1 MSFYQLARM
10 GNVKKFHQS
19 LKQIAEKENRSYLVL
34 GCTFALDL
42 LRFRCGFADFLNY
55 RFYDL
60 SAKEKKEY
68 VSAGVQDWFYETFNP
83 AEYKEFFTVKPNFL
97 RNFSAYISRDFF
109 VPGGQEDD
117 LAALTEFLKK
127 HTTFIVKPL
136 NGLAGQDVHKESAD
150 RLSSPEEWLSYL
162 KDENFFAEELICQ
175 HPAVAAFNPA
185 SVNTIRI
192 MTFCEGGESRVLYA
206 GMRIGCGD
214 AGVDNFH
221 QGGMGV
227 LVDLESGRLV
237 GNAVNKNLEWFTHHP
252 VSKIAFDGFQ
262 IPHWQKILDT
272 VLEAAKVNPH
282 IHLVGWDVAVTP
294 EGCTFVE
301 GNRRAGFDLVQMTS
315 RRGRKDIFRSCLEEI
330 NRKRGTNYRL

>member
-1 MSFYQLARM
+1 
-10 GNVKKFHQS
+10 
-19 LKQIAEKENRSYLVL
+19 
-34 GCTFALDL
+34 
-42 LRFRCGFADFLNY
+42 
-55 RFYDL
+55 
-60 SAKEKKEY
+60 
-68 VSAGVQDWFYETFNP
+68 
-83 AEYKEFFTVKPNFL
+83 
-97 RNFSAYISRDFF
+97 
-109 VPGGQEDD
+109 
-117 LAALTEFLKK
+117 
-127 HTTFIVKPL
+127 
-136 NGLAGQDVHKESAD
+136 
-150 RLSSPEEWLSYL
+150 
-162 KDENFFAEELICQ
+162 NFFAEELICQ

-315 RRGRKDIFRSCLEEI
+315 QRGRKDIFRSCLEEI